1 MHTAPWLIAIKIF
14 SFSFLLGSY
23 IFLKMDLRSP
33 VSLPSCS
40 LPFLSGSWPLIITL
54 NLILSVSPMTI
65 QFPKANE
72 WSVCILVLFYLPESF
87 GTILFSL
94 VCFFQLTFKTEY
106 FLGFFPCMLE
116 LHFDLYFCI
125 FLFSLTFKIEDTLS
139 LVHKTHSLNT
149 TYILIILKF
158 VSQTLDSFVI
168 KIIMPKIYLHH
179 YLIIF
184 LTT

>member
-106 FLGFFPCMLE
+106 FLGFFPC
-116 LHFDLYFCI
+116 
-125 FLFSLTFKIEDTLS
+125 
-139 LVHKTHSLNT
+139 
-149 TYILIILKF
+149 KF
-158 VSQTLDSFVI
+158 VGSTNEIRKRKFMELLGKDPRSCNAMKSSTFLLMSFYQTFWI
-168 KIIMPKIYLHH
+168 Q
-179 YLIIF
+179 
-184 LTT
+184 